1 MVLVVHQAQHRG
13 GAGSATEQ
21 LPKALLRRE
30 GQPGGADLMGQ
41 VLGVKG
47 LIRPH
52 EQQVKLGFLPVAEE
66 EVLADGHAQDLADG
80 GALLHGVGGLAGH
93 DFCCQRLIGMFRA
106 MEQASSPLC
115 NRSDP
120 APEKLFGAWI
130 YNEEWL
136 RWHCLADRTKNIV

>member
-1 MVLVVHQAQHRG
+1 MAFYIIGLGSQKVSPGQGLTGCTKERMPVTFARWRG
-13 GAGSATEQ
+13 DSKIVEA
-21 LPKALLRRE
+21 
-30 GQPGGADLMGQ
+30 
-41 VLGVKG
+41 
-47 LIRPH
+47 I
-52 EQQVKLGFLPVAEE
+52 AE
-66 EVLADGHAQDLADG
+66 
-80 GALLHGVGGLAGH
+80 H